1 MGVAQPTPL
10 LHVRV
15 AQPTPTFAFIVYI
28 ITQKWGSL
36 KQTPKTC
43 VSLRQPPLLL
53 FIVYIITQ
61 VGGRSTNP
69 AFFSGCSTNPAFAFI
84 VYVITQKWGSL
95 LRAPTPTDKP
105 LFIFYC

>member
-10 LHVRV
+10 LHFRV

-36 KQTPKTC
+36 
-43 VSLRQPPLLL
+43 L
-53 FIVYIITQ
+53 
-61 VGGRSTNP
+61 G
-69 AFFSGCSTNPAFAFI
+69 
-84 VYVITQKWGSL
+84 
-95 LRAPTPTDKP
+95 APTPTDKP